1 MAKASTVKDALKLWE
16 EKTKQPATEA
26 EQVKLMG
33 VMPPINKIDPT
44 LASMIPKVKHL
55 SLGSNQIDKISSLQG
70 LSCLTILSLGRN
82 NIKKIEGLEGVADT
96 LEELWLSYNNI
107 DKVNGVECCKKLKV
121 LYMAQNKIK
130 AWDGLDKLKDM
141 PALVEILLTGNPL
154 EEKLVGEGTWRD
166 EVAKRFPKLKKLDG
180 KPILRDEEE
189 PAPTGSSEDQSAAA
203 PKSIAV

>member
-1 MAKASTVKDALKLWE
+1 
-16 EKTKQPATEA
+16 
-26 EQVKLMG
+26 MG
-33 VMPPINKIDPT
+33 AMPPINKIDPT

-70 LSCLTILSLGRN
+70 LCNILYTSQVAKANELTVIACLTILSLGRN